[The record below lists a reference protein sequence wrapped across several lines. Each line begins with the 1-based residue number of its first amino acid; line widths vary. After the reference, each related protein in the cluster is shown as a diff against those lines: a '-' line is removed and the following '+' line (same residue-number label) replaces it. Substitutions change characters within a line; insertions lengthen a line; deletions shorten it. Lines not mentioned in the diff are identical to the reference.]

1 LLNKI
6 ARNAFYYTFSKWLS
20 LSYGL
25 GPQQAG
31 YITLC
36 VAGGCL
42 VGTSVVPFIVTKC
55 GISIHLTC
63 LLGSVMQVF
72 SMVSEPIYV
81 LFGSHISLL
90 GACIVIFFYFCGCQI
105 WYNNILDIMIGVT
118 PRPKLLPAVNTI
130 LLAYGAFGG
139 MIGTIGST
147 VWYQWG
153 GEAAIATICALANVG
168 VSCIVVLLW
177 IAHKQHPYLPSHIVQ
192 QSPIKIKKD
201 RTRTDVVADTSSMAL
216 RIVDV
221 AGNSMSNISAPSNLD
236 KINEDNEN
244 DETIQFLQAK
254 K

>member
-1 LLNKI
+1 M
-6 ARNAFYYTFSKWLS
+6 A

-25 GPQQAG
+25 NPQQAG

-42 VGTSVVPFIVTKC
+42 IGTTIVPMLVTTF

-63 LLGSVMQVF
+63 LFGALIQVF
-72 SMVSEPIYV
+72 SMITEPIYV
-81 LFGSHISLL
+81 LFGHNIPLS

-105 WYNNILDIMIGVT
+105 WYNNMLDIMIAVT

-153 GEAAIATICALANVG
+153 GEVAIATVCAASNIG
-168 VSCIVVLLW
+168 VASIVILLW
-177 IAHKQHPYLPSHIVQ
+177 IANKQHPYLHKDKDSISINYGSTKQ
-192 QSPIKIKKD
+192 QQQQQQQQQPKIIED
-201 RTRTDVVADTSSMAL
+201 SSSMAL
-216 RIVDV
+216 RIIGGDQTQ
-221 AGNSMSNISAPSNLD
+221 NTPKQSQSNLENID
-236 KINEDNEN
+236 EHQSLLTSSDLNQDNDINDANK
-244 DETIQFLQAK
+244 F
-254 K
+254 

>member
-1 LLNKI
+1 MGADNIKGKKKVKYSYSQLQETLMHKRLQLVFISVLLNKI

-20 LSYGL
+20 EQYGL

-31 YITLC
+31 YVTLC

-42 VGTSVVPFIVTKC
+42 VGTTIVPLIVTNFN
-55 GISIHLTC
+55 ISIHCTC
-63 LLGSVMQVF
+63 LVGSIMQVL
-72 SMVSEPIYV
+72 SMITEPLYA
-81 LFGSHISLL
+81 FNGSHVSLF

-147 VWYQWG
+147 VWYEWG
-153 GEAAIATICALANVG
+153 GEVGIAAICAIANVG

-177 IAHKQHPYLPSHIVQ
+177 IAHKQHPYLPTEPEQ
-192 QSPIKIKKD
+192 QKEQQILHSPL
-201 RTRTDVVADTSSMAL
+201 RALSS
-216 RIVDV
+216 
-221 AGNSMSNISAPSNLD
+221 
-236 KINEDNEN
+236 K
-244 DETIQFLQAK
+244 
-254 K
+254 